1 MKKTVLL
8 VDDEEIIRLTSGEI
22 MEELGYNVIVA
33 GSGNEALEIF
43 KNRCHEIAFVFLDM
57 TLPDYSGMDLLL
69 EMKKISS
76 GIKFLLTSGYRVDMT
91 GINNEAIFIQKPYT
105 ISELSTKLHELI
117 C

>member
-22 MEELGYNVIVA
+22 MEELGYSVIVA

-43 KNRCHEIAFVFLDM
+43 KVRYKELTFVFLDM
-57 TLPDYSGMDLLL
+57 TLPDYSGMDLLH

-76 GIKFLLTSGYRVDMT
+76 NIKFLLTSGYRVDMT
-91 GINNEAIFIQKPYT
+91 GAGNETMFIQKPYT
-105 ISELSTKLHELI
+105 ISELNKKLNELI
-117 C
+117 S